1 MAYVKN
7 VFTGYQLVK
16 EYAETLLQASAEVD
30 RGTMEAEQ
38 LIPVVTEIAG
48 KLASLADDVLS
59 VHKQEERESTH
70 DWRAMLREV
79 RSRLT
84 KQKRDKAR
92 WQEQKKALRE
102 WSSQQ
107 PEASAQRQTQ
117 VVFTKKAIAKLA
129 ALQLKEADCLD
140 VLWHGV
146 KVKDAMLV
154 RKYNGYEIGVVFG
167 RDKRTGQYIIFSA
180 WKRERR

>member
-7 VFTGYQLVK
+7 AYAGYQLVK
-16 EYAETLLQASAEVD
+16 EYAETLLQASAEVE
-30 RGTMEAEQ
+30 RCTMEPEQ
-38 LIPVVTEIAG
+38 LVPVVTEIAG

-59 VHKQEERESTH
+59 VHKQEQQESAR
-70 DWRAMLREV
+70 DWRGMLREV

-92 WQEQKKALRE
+92 WQEQKKELHE
-102 WSSQQ
+102 WSSQP
-107 PEASAQRQTQ
+107 PEVSQQTQ
-117 VVFTKKAIAKLA
+117 QVIFTKSAIAKLK
-129 ALQLKEADCLD
+129 ALQLTEADCLD
-140 VLWHGV
+140 VLWHGS
-146 KVKDAMLV
+146 KVKDAMRA
-154 RKYNGYEIGVVFG
+154 RKYNGYEIGIVFG